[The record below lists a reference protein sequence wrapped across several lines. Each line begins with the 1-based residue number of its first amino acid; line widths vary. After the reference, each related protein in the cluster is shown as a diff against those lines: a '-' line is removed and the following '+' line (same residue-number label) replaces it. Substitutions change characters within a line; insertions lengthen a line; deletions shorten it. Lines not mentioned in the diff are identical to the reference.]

1 MNKRPN
7 FIARMLVRFTHT
19 DPAGY
24 VFFPRYFE
32 MFQATVEDWFN
43 SELKVNY
50 ANMFSSKYGL
60 PTAKTECHFMRPCR
74 LGESLDMEV
83 LLDKIGTSSI
93 TITFKGSVGG
103 EERLVASSVLVA
115 IDLKNGRP
123 IAIDNELRSRMVA
136 YQQGD
141 IIPSSS

>member
-50 ANMFSSKYGL
+50 ANMFSSKYGF
-60 PTAKTECHFMRPCR
+60 PTAKTECQFMKPCR

-83 LLDKIGTSSI
+83 VLDKIGTSSI
-93 TITFKGSVGG
+93 TLTFKGSVGG
-103 EERLVASSVLVA
+103 EERLEATSVLVA
-115 IDLKNGRP
+115 IELKYGRP
-123 IAIDNELRSRMVA
+123 IAIDNELRSRMEA
-136 YQQGD
+136 YQQGV